1 MEWIKQILE
10 GIANADELVA
20 KINAEM
26 PKHFIPKDK
35 YNSKADEVK
44 TLEGQI
50 KERDNQL
57 EEFKTQVKDSAEL
70 TAQIEK
76 LQAENVAQK
85 EQFEKTVLTNKKAG
99 ILEKQLRSAGIKENY
114 LELAKKQFDLEKFNM
129 NEAGELIGLNDELGK
144 FKEGFTDMF
153 GEVKKVGQ
161 TPAPT
166 GNKVQDSITQELFDA
181 HRKDPKW
188 INDNWEKVSVAMENG
203 ELK

>member
-1 MEWIKQILE
+1 MEWIKEILE
-10 GIANADELVA
+10 GIANAEEIMA
-20 KINAEM
+20 KINTEL

-35 YNSKADEVK
+35 YNKKAEELD
-44 TLEGQI
+44 TLQSQI
-50 KERDNQL
+50 KERDAQL
-57 EEFKTQVKDSAEL
+57 EEFKSQVKDSAEL

-76 LQAENVAQK
+76 LQSENEKQQQ
-85 EQFEKTVLTNKKAG
+85 EFEHRIAIGEKSS

-114 LELAKKQFDLEKFNM
+114 IEIAKKQFDLEKFNK
-129 NEAGELIGLNDELGK
+129 NEAGELIGLTEELGK
-144 FKEGFTDMF
+144 FKEGFADMF
-153 GEVKKVGQ
+153 GEIKKVGQ

-166 GNKVQDSITQELFDA
+166 GNPVQDAITQELFDA

>member
-26 PKHFIPKDK
+26 PKRFIPKDK

-57 EEFKTQVKDSAEL
+57 EEFKTQVKDSEEL

-114 LELAKKQFDLEKFNM
+114 LELAKKQFDLDKFSM
-129 NEAGELIGLNDELGK
+129 NEAGELMGLNDELGK

-166 GNKVQDSITQELFDA
+166 GSKVQDAITQELFDA